1 MPRTSQEPYFVVVP
15 SAMTGA
21 CRAPPPANPK
31 KMPRALESRRGLGA
45 KNVFHMINDGARL
58 RSSAATRN
66 TLLLSAGSG
75 KPAASSLCHFF
86 LWRLA
91 RIRFLRLCLL
101 ILRFRVFRP
110 QGNYS
115 FLREPL
121 LPTKCS
127 HQSDCGNT
135 PYKLHIVARTAFSV
149 KLNLRAFQ
157 LIL

>member
-1 MPRTSQEPYFVVVP
+1 MKTPDCRLPTVRLSGGAAHQPRTIFRCRTLRNDRGRVVRHRRQAQRKGPGLSNRVEG
-15 SAMTGA
+15 SG
-21 CRAPPPANPK
+21 
-31 KMPRALESRRGLGA
+31 PRLF
-45 KNVFHMINDGARL
+45 FHMINDGARL

-135 PYKLHIVARTAFSV
+135 HLTSC
-149 KLNLRAFQ
+149 
-157 LIL
+157 IL